1 LIRKKLKF
9 FFNLNAITVFK
20 LIMTNQ
26 QTDKMK
32 AISLFSGMGGDTLGF
47 EQANV
52 DVVAYSELRP
62 TFRKTHEANFPNSK
76 VIGENVNSDITKITD
91 EEFKTYENQIQLL
104 FAGFPCQSFS
114 SGGLR
119 KVNDPRNTL
128 FTEFVRATR
137 IIKPDVI
144 IGENVKGLLTKKVA
158 TPLHS
163 IQVEVQELNSLL
175 KKNEEKLKKVQD
187 LKKKNE
193 KDLKKKEEDL
203 KKKEEEE
210 TNEMEELKKE
220 IKKLKTQIKRN
231 TTKITKLEKEISDD
245 KKIIE
250 ERKEAMKIE
259 KTKFDALSEEK
270 QKEQEN
276 IKYVDVIIDE
286 FKKLGYKVK
295 THVFKCHYYGVPQK
309 RERLLI
315 LGIKEDL
322 VDTKY
327 KLEFPP
333 EQDTQVGLQDII
345 KFSMKGTIPLTEND
359 KFNFD
364 TIPKE
369 CMKPLTNNRNKQ
381 EPDIENAHPY
391 IKKKIKES
399 VDPEYN
405 YKGQT
410 FEETGLFSFGK
421 RESGLHCEIIDIRNP
436 SKTIIC
442 TYEHQPRLLVPI
454 RNKKGTFV
462 RMLLP
467 EELKQIQ
474 GFPKD
479 YKMEGTNKE
488 QIIQIGNAVPPQIVK
503 QLVEHIVI

>member
-1 LIRKKLKF
+1 
-9 FFNLNAITVFK
+9 
-20 LIMTNQ
+20 MTNQ

-91 EEFKTYENQIQLL
+91 EEFKTYENQIQFL

-128 FTEFVRATR
+128 FTHFVRAAR

-175 KKNEEKLKKVQD
+175 KKKEAKLKKEQEKPID
-187 LKKKNE
+187 NLTESQKK
-193 KDLKKKEEDL
+193 
-203 KKKEEEE
+203 
-210 TNEMEELKKE
+210 
-220 IKKLKTQIKRN
+220 RHA
-231 TTKITKLEKEISDD
+231 TKITKLEKELSDD
-245 KKIIE
+245 KTFIK
-250 ERKEAMKIE
+250 EREKVMKDE
-259 KTKFDALSEEK
+259 KNKFDALSEEE

-286 FKKLGYKVK
+286 FKKLGYKVI

-322 VDTKY
+322 VSTKY

-345 KFSMKGTIPLTEND
+345 KFSMKGTVPLAEND
-359 KFNFD
+359 KFDFD

-369 CMKPLTNNRNKQ
+369 CMKPLTNNKNKE

-479 YKMEGTNKE
+479 YKMEGTDKE

-503 QLVEHIVI
+503 QLIEHIVL

>member
-1 LIRKKLKF
+1 MKF
-9 FFNLNAITVFK
+9 FFNLNAIKVFK
-20 LIMTNQ
+20 LTMTNQ

-91 EEFKTYENQIQLL
+91 EEFKTYENQIQFL

-128 FTEFVRATR
+128 FTEFVRAAR

-175 KKNEEKLKKVQD
+175 KKKEAKLKKEQEKPID
-187 LKKKNE
+187 NLTESQKK
-193 KDLKKKEEDL
+193 
-203 KKKEEEE
+203 
-210 TNEMEELKKE
+210 
-220 IKKLKTQIKRN
+220 RHA
-231 TTKITKLEKEISDD
+231 TKITKLEKELSDD
-245 KKIIE
+245 KTFIK
-250 ERKEAMKIE
+250 EREKVMKDE
-259 KTKFDALSEEK
+259 KNKFDALSEEE

-286 FKKLGYKVK
+286 FKKLGYKVI

-322 VDTKY
+322 VSTKY

-345 KFSMKGTIPLTEND
+345 KFSMKGTVPLAEND
-359 KFNFD
+359 KFDFD

-369 CMKPLTNNRNKQ
+369 CMKPLTNNKNKE

-479 YKMEGTNKE
+479 YKMEGTDKE

-503 QLVEHIVI
+503 QLIEHIVL

>member
-1 LIRKKLKF
+1 
-9 FFNLNAITVFK
+9 
-20 LIMTNQ
+20 MTNQ

-91 EEFKTYENQIQLL
+91 EEFKTYENQIQFL

-128 FTEFVRATR
+128 FTHFVRAAR

-144 IGENVKGLLTKKVA
+144 IGENVKGLVTKRVA

-163 IQVEVQELNSLL
+163 IQVEVQELNTL
-175 KKNEEKLKKVQD
+175 
-187 LKKKNE
+187 
-193 KDLKKKEEDL
+193 LKKKEAQ
-203 KKKEEEE
+203 
-210 TNEMEELKKE
+210 LKKE
-220 IKKLKTQIKRN
+220 QEKPISNLTESQKKRRA
-231 TTKITKLEKEISDD
+231 TKITKLEKEISDD
-245 KKIIE
+245 KKLIE
-250 ERKEAMKIE
+250 ERKEAMKNE
-259 KTKFDALSEEK
+259 KTKFDALSEEE

-286 FKKLGYKVK
+286 FKQLGYKVK

-345 KFSMKGTIPLTEND
+345 KFSMKGTVPLAEND
-359 KFNFD
+359 KFDFD

-369 CMKPLTNNRNKQ
+369 CMKPLTNNKNKQ
-381 EPDIENAHPY
+381 DPDIENAHPY

>member
-1 LIRKKLKF
+1 LKF
-9 FFNLNAITVFK
+9 FFNLNAIKVFK
-20 LIMTNQ
+20 LTMTNQ
-26 QTDKMK
+26 QTDKMR

-91 EEFKTYENQIQLL
+91 EEFKTYENQIQFL

-128 FTEFVRATR
+128 FTHFVRAAR
-137 IIKPDVI
+137 IINPDVI

-175 KKNEEKLKKVQD
+175 KKKEAKLKKEQEKPID
-187 LKKKNE
+187 NLTESQKK
-193 KDLKKKEEDL
+193 
-203 KKKEEEE
+203 
-210 TNEMEELKKE
+210 
-220 IKKLKTQIKRN
+220 RHA
-231 TTKITKLEKEISDD
+231 TKITKLEKEISDD
-245 KKIIE
+245 KKFIE
-250 ERKEAMKIE
+250 EREKAMKTE
-259 KTKFDALSEEK
+259 KNKFDALSEEE

-322 VDTKY
+322 VGTKY
-327 KLEFPP
+327 KLDFPK

-345 KFSMKGTIPLTEND
+345 KFSMKGTVPLAEND
-359 KFNFD
+359 KFDFD

-369 CMKPLTNNRNKQ
+369 CMKPLTNNKNKQ

-479 YKMEGTNKE
+479 YKMEGTDKE

>member
-1 LIRKKLKF
+1 MIRKKLKF

-20 LIMTNQ
+20 PTMTNQ

-91 EEFKTYENQIQLL
+91 EEFKTYENQIQFL

-128 FTEFVRATR
+128 FTHFVRAAR

-163 IQVEVQELNSLL
+163 IEVEVQDLKSLL
-175 KKNEEKLKKVQD
+175 KK
-187 LKKKNE
+187 
-193 KDLKKKEEDL
+193 KESQ
-203 KKKEEEE
+203 
-210 TNEMEELKKE
+210 LKKE
-220 IKKLKTQIKRN
+220 QEKPISNLTESQKKRHA
-231 TTKITKLEKEISDD
+231 TKITKLEKELSDE
-245 KKIIE
+245 KAFIK
-250 ERKEAMKIE
+250 EREEAMKLE
-259 KTKFDALSEEK
+259 KTKFNALSEEE

-276 IKYVDVIIDE
+276 IKYVDVIINE
-286 FKKLGYKVK
+286 FEKLGYKVK

-322 VDTKY
+322 VGTKY

-345 KFSMKGTIPLTEND
+345 KFSMKGTIPLAEND

-364 TIPKE
+364 TIPNE
-369 CMKPLTNNRNKQ
+369 CMKPLTNNKNKQ
-381 EPDIENAHPY
+381 DPDIENAHPY

-479 YKMEGTNKE
+479 YKMKGTDKE

>member
-1 LIRKKLKF
+1 MKF
-9 FFNLNAITVFK
+9 FFNLNAIKVFK
-20 LIMTNQ
+20 LTMTNQ

-91 EEFKTYENQIQLL
+91 EEFKTYENQIQFL

-128 FTEFVRATR
+128 FTHFVRAAR

-175 KKNEEKLKKVQD
+175 KKKEAKLKKEQEKPID
-187 LKKKNE
+187 NLTESQKK
-193 KDLKKKEEDL
+193 
-203 KKKEEEE
+203 
-210 TNEMEELKKE
+210 
-220 IKKLKTQIKRN
+220 RHA
-231 TTKITKLEKEISDD
+231 TKITKLEKELSDD
-245 KKIIE
+245 KTFIK
-250 ERKEAMKIE
+250 EREKVMKDE
-259 KTKFDALSEEK
+259 KNKFDALSEEE

-286 FKKLGYKVK
+286 FKKLGYKVI

-322 VDTKY
+322 VSTKY

-345 KFSMKGTIPLTEND
+345 KFSMKGTVPLAEND
-359 KFNFD
+359 KFDFD

-369 CMKPLTNNRNKQ
+369 CMKPLTNNKNKE

-479 YKMEGTNKE
+479 YKMEGTDKE

-503 QLVEHIVI
+503 QLIEHIVL

>member
-1 LIRKKLKF
+1 MK
-9 FFNLNAITVFK
+9 
-20 LIMTNQ
+20 Q

-62 TFRKTHEANFPNSK
+62 TFRKTHEANFPDSK

-91 EEFKTYENQIQLL
+91 EEFKTYENQIQFL

-128 FTEFVRATR
+128 FTEFVRAAR

-163 IQVEVQELNSLL
+163 IEVEVQELNSLL
-175 KKNEEKLKKVQD
+175 KKKEAKLKKEQEKPISN
-187 LKKKNE
+187 LTESQKK
-193 KDLKKKEEDL
+193 
-203 KKKEEEE
+203 
-210 TNEMEELKKE
+210 
-220 IKKLKTQIKRN
+220 RHA
-231 TTKITKLEKEISDD
+231 TKITKLEKELSDD
-245 KKIIE
+245 KKFIK
-250 ERKEAMKIE
+250 EREKAMKTE
-259 KTKFDALSEEK
+259 KTKFDALSEEE

-286 FKKLGYKVK
+286 FKKLGYTVK

-322 VDTKY
+322 VGTKY
-327 KLEFPP
+327 KLDFPK

-345 KFSMKGTIPLTEND
+345 KFSMKGTIPLAEND
-359 KFNFD
+359 KFDFD
-364 TIPKE
+364 TIPIE
-369 CMKPLTNNRNKQ
+369 CMKPLTNNKNKQ

-479 YKMEGTNKE
+479 YKMEGTDKE

>member
-1 LIRKKLKF
+1 
-9 FFNLNAITVFK
+9 
-20 LIMTNQ
+20 MTNQ

-91 EEFKTYENQIQLL
+91 EEFKTYENQIQFL

-128 FTEFVRATR
+128 FTHFVRAAR

-163 IQVEVQELNSLL
+163 IKVEVQELKSLL
-175 KKNEEKLKKVQD
+175 S
-187 LKKKNE
+187 
-193 KDLKKKEEDL
+193 KKEAQ
-203 KKKEEEE
+203 
-210 TNEMEELKKE
+210 LKKE
-220 IKKLKTQIKRN
+220 QEKPISNLTESQKKRHA
-231 TTKITKLEKEISDD
+231 TKITKLEKELSD
-245 KKIIE
+245 E
-250 ERKEAMKIE
+250 EAFIKEREEAMKLE
-259 KTKFDALSEEK
+259 KTKFDALSEEE

-286 FKKLGYKVK
+286 FEKLGYKVK

-322 VDTKY
+322 VGTKY

-345 KFSMKGTIPLTEND
+345 TFSMKGTIPLAEND

-369 CMKPLTNNRNKQ
+369 CMKPLTNNKNKQ
-381 EPDIENAHPY
+381 DPDIENAHPY

-474 GFPKD
+474 GFPRD
-479 YKMEGTNKE
+479 YKMEGTDKE

>member
-1 LIRKKLKF
+1 MIRKKIEV

-20 LIMTNQ
+20 LTMTNQ

-62 TFRKTHEANFPNSK
+62 TFRKTHEANFPDSK

-91 EEFKTYENQIQLL
+91 EEFKTYENQIQFL

-128 FTEFVRATR
+128 FTEFVRAAR

-144 IGENVKGLLTKKVA
+144 IGENVKGLVTKRVA

-175 KKNEEKLKKVQD
+175 LKKESNLKKEQE

-193 KDLKKKEEDL
+193 TDLTNKEEQIN
-203 KKKEEEE
+203 K
-210 TNEMEELKKE
+210 TEELKKE
-220 IKKLKTQIKRN
+220 SKKLVLKIKRN
-231 TTKITKLEKEISDD
+231 ITKITKLEKEISDD
-245 KKIIE
+245 KKLIE
-250 ERKEAMKIE
+250 ERKEAMKNE
-259 KTKFDALSEEK
+259 KTKFDALSEEE

-286 FKKLGYKVK
+286 FKQLGYKVK

-315 LGIKEDL
+315 LGIKQDL

-345 KFSMKGTIPLTEND
+345 KFSMKGTVPLAEND
-359 KFNFD
+359 KFDFD

-369 CMKPLTNNRNKQ
+369 CMKPLTNNKNK
-381 EPDIENAHPY
+381 EDPDIENAHPY

-454 RNKKGTFV
+454 CNKKGTFV